1 MWGAGACIQ
10 SGSSL
15 TAEQGLQVNVKT
27 AGDYGYGLF
36 ASGSGSLID
45 VTGLTAVDVVS
56 GSGEIRGVQGFSGAE
71 VKMNGA
77 VKVAGKSDGGAVTGL
92 WSWNGGK
99 VEVVEDAQIKAVSDT
114 GNVIGIN
121 SNNNGGI
128 SSDRA
133 LTQIGGNTVIEVAGA
148 GSAAGISCFSNG
160 DVELKG
166 AADYKS
172 DQY

>member
-1 MWGAGACIQ
+1 M
-10 SGSSL
+10 
-15 TAEQGLQVNVKT
+15 
-27 AGDYGYGLF
+27 
-36 ASGSGSLID
+36 
-45 VTGLTAVDVVS
+45 
-56 GSGEIRGVQGFSGAE
+56 QGFSGAE

-148 GSAAGISCFSNG
+148 VCCECAESMTAATFLHDICCEKENIAIK
-160 DVELKG
+160 D
-166 AADYKS
+166 
-172 DQY
+172 

>member
-1 MWGAGACIQ
+1 NNNTKNVGAGACIQ

-92 WSWNGGK
+92 WSWNGG
-99 VEVVEDAQIKAVSDT
+99 
-114 GNVIGIN
+114 
-121 SNNNGGI
+121 
-128 SSDRA
+128 
-133 LTQIGGNTVIEVAGA
+133 
-148 GSAAGISCFSNG
+148 
-160 DVELKG
+160 
-166 AADYKS
+166 
-172 DQY
+172 